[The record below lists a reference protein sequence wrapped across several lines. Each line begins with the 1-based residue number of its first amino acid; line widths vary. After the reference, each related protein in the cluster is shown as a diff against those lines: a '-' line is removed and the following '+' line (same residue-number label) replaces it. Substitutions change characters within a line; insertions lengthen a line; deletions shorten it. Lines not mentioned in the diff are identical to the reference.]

1 MRNVRTPATA
11 LALLLAMAAT
21 GSAQS
26 LEEKLQAKLKEPFV
40 SNAAWVLDYA
50 DALKQARDGK
60 KVVFGY
66 FTRSYQP

>member
-1 MRNVRTPATA
+1 MRNVRTPVTA

-40 SNAAWVLDYA
+40 ANAAWVLDYA
-50 DALKQARDGK
+50 DALKQARDGN

-66 FTRSYQP
+66 FTRSYSP

>member
-26 LEEKLQAKLKEPFV
+26 LEEKLQAKLKDPFV
-40 SNAAWVLDYA
+40 AN
-50 DALKQARDGK
+50 DGK
-60 KVVFGY
+60 KVIFGY